1 VYGNG
6 NLNKNSQFGGTNNV
20 RKLTKTQQNE
30 LDNLAVSLSAIRLLN
45 AWVFNTSVEG
55 DYEKALQKIIAKVYT
70 SHSMTHSEF
79 INLCDK
85 ANQIVSKGRSAFET
99 ELSKSIT

>member
-1 VYGNG
+1 M
-6 NLNKNSQFGGTNNV
+6 

-45 AWVFNTSVEG
+45 AWVFNTSIEG

-70 SHSMTHSEF
+70 SHSMNHNEF
-79 INLCDK
+79 INLCNK
-85 ANQIVSKGRSAFET
+85 ANQIVSKGRLAFET
-99 ELSKSIT
+99 ELLKSIT

>member
-1 VYGNG
+1 M
-6 NLNKNSQFGGTNNV
+6 

-45 AWVFNTSVEG
+45 AWLFNTNVEG
-55 DYEKALQKIIAKVYT
+55 DYEKALQKIVAKVYT
-70 SHSMTHSEF
+70 SNSMTHNEF
-79 INLCDK
+79 INLCDR

-99 ELSKSIT
+99 ELSKSIIYSFVCESFIA